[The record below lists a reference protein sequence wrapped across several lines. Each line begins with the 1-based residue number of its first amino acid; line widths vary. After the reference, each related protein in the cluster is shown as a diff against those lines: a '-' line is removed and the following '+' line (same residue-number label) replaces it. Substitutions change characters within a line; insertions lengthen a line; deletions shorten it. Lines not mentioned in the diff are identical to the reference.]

1 MFKQKH
7 MLRRIAATF
16 LVCASALTGFCETPH
31 SNVMTVVKNDNSETN
46 FFIVEKPVIS
56 LTADAVK
63 VNFNEGHEIQFPL
76 SEFKHVY
83 YQTADTPSGIT
94 DVSGKQANLFTLTR
108 TAVQAVGLEAGSAVT
123 VYTLDGRQ
131 VAAAQADASG
141 SVTVSIES
149 LSAGVYVLQ
158 SSASTFKFVK

>member
-16 LVCASALTGFCETPH
+16 LVCASALTGFCKTPH
-31 SNVMTVVKNDNSETN
+31 SNVMTVVNGNSETN

-83 YQTADTPSGIT
+83 YQTADTPTGIT

>member
-16 LVCASALTGFCETPH
+16 LVCASALTGFCETPY
-31 SNVMTVVKNDNSETN
+31 SNVMTVVNGNSETN

-76 SEFKHVY
+76 SEFKYVY